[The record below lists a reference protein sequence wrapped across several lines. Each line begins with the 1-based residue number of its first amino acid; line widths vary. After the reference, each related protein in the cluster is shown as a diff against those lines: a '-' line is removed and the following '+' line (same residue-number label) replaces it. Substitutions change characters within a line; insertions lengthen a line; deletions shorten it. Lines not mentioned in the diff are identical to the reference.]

1 MKGLGL
7 LSLAVAAAAFATLAW
22 VRGYP
27 WQLALLA
34 ALAIGALVYV
44 TGRTIQNMRQ
54 LSRSDRTAKV
64 VWTPDSAG
72 VPREDGRRGG
82 QQQVGGAAQD
92 PAGQQ
97 QDHPR

>member
-1 MKGLGL
+1 MRGLGL
-7 LSLAVAAAAFATLAW
+7 LSLAVAAAAFATLSW
-22 VRGYP
+22 VRSYP

-44 TGRTIQNMRQ
+44 SGRTIQNMRQ
-54 LSRSDRTAKV
+54 LSRSDRTARV
-64 VWTPDSAG
+64 VWTPDSSG
-72 VPREDGRRGG
+72 VPREDDRRGG

>member
-1 MKGLGL
+1 MRGLSIL
-7 LSLAVAAAAFATLAW
+7 PLALAAVAFLVLTRA
-22 VRGYP
+22 RGYP

-34 ALAIGALVYV
+34 AVAIGALVYV